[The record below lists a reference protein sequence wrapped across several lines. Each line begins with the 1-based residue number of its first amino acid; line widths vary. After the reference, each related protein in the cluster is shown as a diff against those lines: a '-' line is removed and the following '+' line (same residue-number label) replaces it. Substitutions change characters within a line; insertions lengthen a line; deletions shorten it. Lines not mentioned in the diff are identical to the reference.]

1 MTMKNKKIKNNLFK
15 VGLISLII
23 INFSLLV
30 FVGWLFFNTYIPK
43 DTPQSFDEIISNCD
57 YSNTERTINCFRD
70 NIFTFF
76 KYNLSNPEIYR
87 LKEENVFYIY
97 DKEDEFRILNIFST
111 NEQDFY
117 DKMLN
122 YGGECEQ
129 WTLFYK
135 ILSEKKGYNFIEI
148 ETPRHLSG
156 MVVSEDYECL
166 VDQLNVYCKEVK

>member
-97 DKEDEFRILNIFST
+97 DKEDERMELNQC
-111 NEQDFY
+111 ND
-117 DKMLN
+117 
-122 YGGECEQ
+122 
-129 WTLFYK
+129 
-135 ILSEKKGYNFIEI
+135 
-148 ETPRHLSG
+148 
-156 MVVSEDYECL
+156 
-166 VDQLNVYCKEVK
+166 CKEIKKLKNQRDRAIEKLMNNMSLSPDEL